1 MERAVGAGASII
13 NDVNALRAD
22 GALDMAAKL
31 KTDIC
36 LMHMQGSPRTM
47 QNNPTYEDV
56 VKDIKVF
63 FKERINACKLAG
75 IELSSISL
83 DPGFGFGKNLGHN
96 IALLKNLSEFHEF
109 GVSILAGLSRKS
121 MIGTLLG
128 DKDVDSRMIGSVTA
142 ALIAVENGADII
154 RVHDVAETSDALRVW
169 QQIKNFRG

>member
-1 MERAVGAGASII
+1 
-13 NDVNALRAD
+13 
-22 GALDMAAKL
+22 MAAKL